1 MDTNFYIA
9 QAMSIISII
18 IAVIGL
24 QQKEKNKIVL
34 FMGIS
39 NVFVTLSYFF
49 LKANTGFYLMIVATL
64 RMFIFYYIGTK
75 KNFNKVLSVL
85 ILLFFEILQIC
96 TSIYSWEGLITLLT
110 LSGFLIYTYG
120 CWQKNKNFLLITNIY
135 LSICNIIYSVFSR
148 C

>member
-64 RMFIFYYIGTK
+64 RMFLLYWNK
-75 KNFNKVLSVL
+75 KEF
-85 ILLFFEILQIC
+85 
-96 TSIYSWEGLITLLT
+96 
-110 LSGFLIYTYG
+110 
-120 CWQKNKNFLLITNIY
+120 
-135 LSICNIIYSVFSR
+135 
-148 C
+148 